1 MTISTNKNKDFLYK
15 RWRFNR
21 FRNKYC
27 VFSRYCWK
35 CHYFL
40 PVRNFQ
46 ISFLFVGEQ
55 YMGNI
60 DSEGSKLRSY
70 FVNDLNASY
79 EIKPKS
85 VFKVIVLSV
94 LVNNILI
101 INISQTDI
109 SILMT
114 MITLIHQQLK
124 RLKEQGIIP
133 SGNQF
138 CRIDLE
144 VLV

>member
-1 MTISTNKNKDFLYK
+1 
-15 RWRFNR
+15 
-21 FRNKYC
+21 
-27 VFSRYCWK
+27 
-35 CHYFL
+35 
-40 PVRNFQ
+40 
-46 ISFLFVGEQ
+46 
-55 YMGNI
+55 MGNI

-94 LVNNILI
+94 LVNNI

-138 CRIDLE
+138 
-144 VLV
+144 LVGLTLKF

>member
-1 MTISTNKNKDFLYK
+1 
-15 RWRFNR
+15 
-21 FRNKYC
+21 
-27 VFSRYCWK
+27 
-35 CHYFL
+35 
-40 PVRNFQ
+40 
-46 ISFLFVGEQ
+46 
-55 YMGNI
+55 MGNI

-138 CRIDLE
+138 
-144 VLV
+144 LVGLTLKF

>member
-1 MTISTNKNKDFLYK
+1 
-15 RWRFNR
+15 
-21 FRNKYC
+21 
-27 VFSRYCWK
+27 
-35 CHYFL
+35 
-40 PVRNFQ
+40 
-46 ISFLFVGEQ
+46 
-55 YMGNI
+55 MGNI

-85 VFKVIVLSV
+85 VFKVVLSV

-133 SGNQF
+133 SGNQSWP
-138 CRIDLE
+138 D
-144 VLV
+144 

>member
-1 MTISTNKNKDFLYK
+1 
-15 RWRFNR
+15 
-21 FRNKYC
+21 
-27 VFSRYCWK
+27 
-35 CHYFL
+35 
-40 PVRNFQ
+40 
-46 ISFLFVGEQ
+46 
-55 YMGNI
+55 MGNI

-94 LVNNILI
+94 LVNNIFYKYLKRI
-101 INISQTDI
+101 F
-109 SILMT
+109 LFMT

-133 SGNQF
+133 KRNQF
-138 CRIDLE
+138 LAG
-144 VLV
+144 LTLKF

>member
-1 MTISTNKNKDFLYK
+1 
-15 RWRFNR
+15 
-21 FRNKYC
+21 
-27 VFSRYCWK
+27 
-35 CHYFL
+35 
-40 PVRNFQ
+40 
-46 ISFLFVGEQ
+46 
-55 YMGNI
+55 MGNI

-85 VFKVIVLSV
+85 VFKAIVLSV

-133 SGNQF
+133 SGNQS
-138 CRIDLE
+138 
-144 VLV
+144 LVGLTLKF

>member
-1 MTISTNKNKDFLYK
+1 MSLLFTGTQ
-15 RWRFNR
+15 
-21 FRNKYC
+21 
-27 VFSRYCWK
+27 FSNIVLSK
-35 CHYFL
+35 
-40 PVRNFQ
+40 
-46 ISFLFVGEQ
+46 FVGEQ

-133 SGNQF
+133 KRES
-138 CRIDLE
+138 I
-144 VLV
+144 LVGLTLKF

>member
-1 MTISTNKNKDFLYK
+1 
-15 RWRFNR
+15 
-21 FRNKYC
+21 
-27 VFSRYCWK
+27 
-35 CHYFL
+35 
-40 PVRNFQ
+40 
-46 ISFLFVGEQ
+46 
-55 YMGNI
+55 MGNI

-85 VFKVIVLSV
+85 VFKAIVLSV

-133 SGNQF
+133 SGNQSLGGLTLKF
-138 CRIDLE
+138 
-144 VLV
+144 

>member
-1 MTISTNKNKDFLYK
+1 
-15 RWRFNR
+15 
-21 FRNKYC
+21 
-27 VFSRYCWK
+27 
-35 CHYFL
+35 
-40 PVRNFQ
+40 
-46 ISFLFVGEQ
+46 
-55 YMGNI
+55 MGNI

-138 CRIDLE
+138 LVGLTLSSSLE
-144 VLV
+144 DRSDTKPESICFQAFLKLLLVTLFLIKHF

>member
-1 MTISTNKNKDFLYK
+1 
-15 RWRFNR
+15 
-21 FRNKYC
+21 
-27 VFSRYCWK
+27 
-35 CHYFL
+35 
-40 PVRNFQ
+40 
-46 ISFLFVGEQ
+46 
-55 YMGNI
+55 MGNI

-85 VFKVIVLSV
+85 VFKVVLSV

-133 SGNQF
+133 KRESILAGLTLKF
-138 CRIDLE
+138 
-144 VLV
+144 

>member
-1 MTISTNKNKDFLYK
+1 
-15 RWRFNR
+15 
-21 FRNKYC
+21 
-27 VFSRYCWK
+27 
-35 CHYFL
+35 
-40 PVRNFQ
+40 
-46 ISFLFVGEQ
+46 
-55 YMGNI
+55 MGNI

-124 RLKEQGIIP
+124 RLKRAGYYPKRESI
-133 SGNQF
+133 S
-138 CRIDLE
+138 CRIDIE

>member
-1 MTISTNKNKDFLYK
+1 
-15 RWRFNR
+15 
-21 FRNKYC
+21 
-27 VFSRYCWK
+27 
-35 CHYFL
+35 
-40 PVRNFQ
+40 
-46 ISFLFVGEQ
+46 
-55 YMGNI
+55 MGNI

-94 LVNNILI
+94 LVNNIFHKY
-101 INISQTDI
+101 ISNGYF
-109 SILMT
+109 ILMT

-133 SGNQF
+133 SGNQSLG
-138 CRIDLE
+138 RIDLE